1 MRARLKK
8 IRHWVEWLLVIMAA
22 KIVRLLSRRVCHLL
36 GQTIGAG
43 AAVIDRR
50 GRKIALS
57 NLEAAFGDQL
67 SPPRRAKVVRE
78 SYQQFV
84 RTMLDLL
91 WSPRMNSENFREWY
105 ELVNFDEVIADIGPG
120 RSIIFITFHY
130 GNFEWAAQTLG
141 LRGCRAITVAQE
153 FKNPLLEPI
162 FNQLRTYS
170 GNEVAPRQGGLLR
183 MYKALKRGKHVA
195 VLTDL
200 TLKPWDPSVA
210 IDCFGLKKCVT
221 YAHAWLHQRTGAPIV
236 PAHCEPLPDGRYRL
250 EVQPKIE
257 FPKGASIVEITQ
269 ACWDRLEPIV
279 RTNPSPWIWM
289 YKHWRYRLA
298 GSAKPYPFYAQ
309 GHRGFERR
317 LNAAMARLKQAG
329 AELERPAIE

>member
-1 MRARLKK
+1 MRSRLKK

-36 GQTIGAG
+36 GQMIGAG
-43 AAVIDRR
+43 AAMIDRR
-50 GRKIALS
+50 GRGIALS

-67 SPPRRAKVVRE
+67 SPARRAQVVQE

-91 WSPRMNSENFREWY
+91 WSPRLNPKNFREWY
-105 ELVNFDEVIADIGPG
+105 EVVNLDEVLADAGPN
-120 RSIIFITFHY
+120 RSVIFITFHY
-130 GNFEWAAQTLG
+130 GNFEWAAHTMGLCG
-141 LRGCRAITVAQE
+141 LRGILLAQE

-162 FNQLRTYS
+162 FNQLRTHS

-236 PAHCEPLPDGRYRL
+236 PVHCEPLRDGRYRL

-269 ACWDRLEPIV
+269 TCWDRLEPIV
-279 RTNPSPWIWM
+279 RKNPSPWIWM

-298 GSAKPYPFYAQ
+298 GSAKPYPFYAEV
-309 GHRGFERR
+309 GPAFEAR
-317 LNAAMARLKQAG
+317 LNRAR
-329 AELERPAIE
+329 AELERPAMQ